1 MSAIVHPPQTFST
14 AEREEILQQLDRLL
28 ASPYFSN
35 SRRFPLFLRYIVQE
49 TLMGNADLLKER
61 TIGVEIFG
69 KEASY
74 DTSTEPIVR
83 VTAAEIRKR
92 IAQYYQEPGCSGE
105 IRMTLPSGSYVPHFG
120 LAAAQPLPA
129 LHEPH
134 TEDIAVPALGES
146 PLPPNASEPTPPAAR
161 LPVAPV
167 VPVARDG
174 RPWRFAWPALAAVT
188 LTLLGLQFFLD
199 HPRRTPVQ
207 QFWEPIT
214 VSRGHVLVSIPDQT
228 HYDMLALRDA
238 ADPTHEV
245 MLHDKLTAV
254 VIDDLNII
262 GKLTG
267 VLQAA
272 SVPYTLRAES
282 VTTLSDLREGPS
294 VLIGAFDN
302 EWTLRLTRPLR
313 FQFANTP
320 DMTSFSI
327 IDTKPDTKPD
337 TPSGAPR
344 AWTVNRLQQMATDN
358 YTDYAIVARFTDA
371 TTGRPTLIAAGIGRG
386 GTTAAGEFLTSPQ
399 LLHDALQKQPS
410 HQMENFEA
418 VLSTRIID
426 GQPGTPVVE
435 GIYFW

>member
-1 MSAIVHPPQTFST
+1 MSAIISAPQTFSA
-14 AEREEILQQLDRLL
+14 AEREEILRQLDRLL

-35 SRRFPLFLRYIVQE
+35 SRRFPVFLRYIVQE
-49 TLMGNADLLKER
+49 TLTGNADLLKER

-92 IAQYYQEPGCSGE
+92 IAQYYQDPGCSGE
-105 IRMTLPSGSYVPHFG
+105 IRMTLPSGSYVPHFEF
-120 LAAAQPLPA
+120 AAAQQPLPA
-129 LHEPH
+129 LRELH
-134 TEDIAVPALGES
+134 TEDAAPPAIGLL
-146 PLPPNASEPTPPAAR
+146 PLPSKVTEP
-161 LPVAPV
+161 APSATQ
-167 VPVARDG
+167 VPVPRDG
-174 RPWRFAWPALAAVT
+174 RLWRFAWPALAVT
-188 LTLLGLQFFLD
+188 ALTLLALQFLLD

-214 VSRGHVLVSIPDQT
+214 ASSGHVLVSIPDQT
-228 HYDMLALRDA
+228 HYDTLALRDA

-245 MLHDKLTAV
+245 VLHDKLTAV

-282 VTTLSDLREGPS
+282 ATTLSDLREGPS
-294 VLIGAFDN
+294 VIIGAFDN

-313 FQFANTP
+313 FQFASAP
-320 DMTSFSI
+320 EMTSFSI
-327 IDTKPDTKPD
+327 VDTKPDTQ
-337 TPSGAPR
+337 SSAPH
-344 AWTVNRLQQMATDN
+344 AWTVDRLQQMATNN

-399 LLHDALQKQPS
+399 LLHDALKKQPS
-410 HQMENFEA
+410 RQMENFEA

-426 GQPGTPVVE
+426 GQPGTPVIE
-435 GIYFW
+435 DIYFW